1 MSLVR
6 IALRIAAVQALRGR
20 TLVGD
25 NVLDSQIGALD
36 MAADGSLSTDQKK
49 PWIAVYTDASSTKDS
64 ISNVTLRALTPNGA
78 TQILIETGL
87 TAAHVVTDPE
97 TEESTVYTG
106 IPDTD
111 DAFELH
117 ADIVARQIADVLTD
131 PDNGWAEIVRS
142 FILSFRAVERVRT
155 SGDQNGTRLAAQ
167 QIRIT
172 ADLVVDPLR
181 GEPLKDGS
189 PMKAFFDKCEA
200 DLRVPN
206 PAYPAESDEPTII
219 DPVIASTL
227 ALMRAQIEMNAAPYD
242 WQTVQR
248 RFGLNRNE
256 ADGLLITPPPGVPGD
271 ATFTDIASPDAQP
284 ETHDYD
290 WQPDEG
296 SPV

>member
-64 ISNVTLRALTPNGA
+64 LTDVTLRALAPNGA

-87 TAAHVVTDPE
+87 TAAHVVIDPE

-111 DAFELH
+111 DAFEFH

-131 PDNGWAEIVRS
+131 PNNAWAEIVRG
-142 FILSFRAVERVRT
+142 FILSFRSVERVRT

-181 GEPLKDGS
+181 GESLKDGS
-189 PMKAFFDKCEA
+189 PLRAFFDKCEA

-206 PAYPAESDEPTII
+206 PAYPDESNEPTIV

-227 ALMRAQIEMNAAPYD
+227 ALMRAQIEIDAAPYD
-242 WQTVQR
+242 WQSVQR
-248 RFGLNRNE
+248 RFGFTRHE
-256 ADGLLITPPPGVPGD
+256 ADALMIAPPAGVPGD
-271 ATFTDIASPDAQP
+271 ATITDITPPDAQP
-284 ETHDYD
+284 DKGF
-290 WQPDEG
+290 PI
-296 SPV
+296 